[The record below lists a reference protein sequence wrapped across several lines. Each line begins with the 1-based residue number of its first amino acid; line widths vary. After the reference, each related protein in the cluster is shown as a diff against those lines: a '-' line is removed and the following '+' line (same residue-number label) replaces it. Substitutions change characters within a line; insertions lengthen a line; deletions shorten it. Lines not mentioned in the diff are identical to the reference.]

1 MKSIIVKRYKSQA
14 AYQRDAGRLAK
25 QGYTVTDVTSEQPR
39 AGCLRILTLGIFAW
53 LFKPKPV
60 LVVTYKLET

>member
-14 AYQRDAGRLAK
+14 AYQRDAGRMLAK
-25 QGYTVTDVTSEQPR
+25 GYAVLGVTSEQPR

-53 LFKPKPV
+53 LFKPKPRCW
-60 LVVTYKLET
+60 